1 MDINTTH
8 SEMIEWYFLC
18 SFLICA
24 GARRMAETRYEKR
37 GICERRWKL
46 KVKVKIRFRDSEND
60 LKIRKENEVFEVTEE
75 RARYLEN
82 LFLVEPLER
91 KGDPNISL

>member
-1 MDINTTH
+1 M
-8 SEMIEWYFLC
+8 
-18 SFLICA
+18 
-24 GARRMAETRYEKR
+24 
-37 GICERRWKL
+37 